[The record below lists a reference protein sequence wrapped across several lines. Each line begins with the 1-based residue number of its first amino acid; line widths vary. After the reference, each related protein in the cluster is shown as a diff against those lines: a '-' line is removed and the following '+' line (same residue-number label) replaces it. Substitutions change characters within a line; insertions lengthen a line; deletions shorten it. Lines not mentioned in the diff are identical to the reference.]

1 MEELVSGVEE
11 VVIEGTELSP
21 EEGVFSG
28 TEECSEE
35 SEEVS
40 EEELSEETSD
50 FSGVIVI
57 EAKLLSEELSET
69 VGSFEQPVLKMSAV
83 KSVNNKI
90 LRKIILSPFLRRH
103 T

>member
-1 MEELVSGVEE
+1 MEE

-40 EEELSEETSD
+40 EEELSEENSD
-50 FSGVIVI
+50 FSGVIII
-57 EAKLLSEELSET
+57 EAKLLSEELSEM
-69 VGSFEQPVLKMSAV
+69 VGAFEHPVLKMSAV
-83 KSVNNKI
+83 KSVNN
-90 LRKIILSPFLRRH
+90 IINSTLNVSITRY
-103 T
+103 